1 MRPPFDKER
10 LARIEA
16 IFHDALE
23 VAVEQRVAFVSD
35 RCGTDANLVAE
46 VMALLDAA
54 RDTDDMMERSAA
66 ESIRGLGHQKDGLPE
81 RIGPFQ
87 IVGLLGEGGMGSVYE
102 ALQESPRR
110 RVALKV
116 VHGSAWSR
124 TVQKRF
130 EHEIEIL
137 GQLQHPGIAR
147 LYQAGTVKTG
157 GVSNAYFAMELI
169 AGESLTRYVRNRSMP
184 LGERLEL
191 LARVCD
197 AVHHAHQR
205 GIIHRD
211 IKPANILVEPPKD
224 AEERIGQPK
233 ILDFGIAR
241 DASADGSTIMT
252 RAGEFIGTLG
262 YMSPE
267 QAEAKPLDTRSD
279 VYALGVVCFEV
290 LGGKLPIDVTSR
302 PLTEAVTM
310 MRDAS
315 PTRLGTL
322 FTELRGDVETV
333 VHKALE
339 REPSRR
345 YQSASELAADLRRII
360 RNEPILARPASG
372 LYHLRKFAGRNR
384 LLVAAAMAVL
394 VALSAGLATSTYQYF
409 KAVKARQGEALQTQ
423 MAQERLKEAIAQR
436 ERADREAELTAAVQQ
451 YLVGDLLVA
460 ASPSRLGIN
469 AKLVDV
475 LDDASA
481 QLAERFPDRPEVQAE
496 IRTRLAEVYA
506 ELGQYKQSINQARQA
521 MGLFERQGMR
531 KSERWVIAATGL
543 CSGLRRTARLAEA
556 LELATEVKDIAEE
569 VLPADSL
576 HKYRAMQSFAESLQ
590 RAGRFRE
597 AEAIIEEYLPL
608 VESREQI
615 SNAILGSMLST
626 LGACYAAENRL
637 EDFVRVARRSYE
649 WDLKRSGPDNA
660 STLAGLNNLLNAL
673 IRSRHFAEA
682 AALATDLPARAE
694 RVFPAG
700 HQARMFLTL
709 TAAKAFRS
717 HGHLQ
722 EALPC
727 AIRAYEFACAA
738 FDPFRWETE
747 GCVSE
752 VRFLLRQMR
761 DQSEQ
766 PWLWGRRAVHIRLVA
781 AGLSEVESLLKC
793 IQEVSVEC
801 AGAGPSISMD
811 AGTVVEFMW
820 DEVQERAPV
829 GDGRR
834 ARYCAN
840 LARIAASVGK
850 VDIARAAIVSAEE
863 AMKDSPRQEE
873 DREILRAARQEVGVE

>member
-1 MRPPFDKER
+1 MRSSYDKER
-10 LARIEA
+10 HARIEA
-16 IFHDALE
+16 IFHDALD
-23 VAVEQRVAFVSD
+23 VAVEQRGEFVTE
-35 RCGTDANLVAE
+35 RCGQDEGLAAE
-46 VMALLDAA
+46 VMALLGAME
-54 RDTDDMMERSAA
+54 DTNGMMERPAA
-66 ESIRGLGHQKDGLPE
+66 ESVRGLADQRAALPK

-87 IVGLLGEGGMGSVYE
+87 IVRLLGEGGMGSVYE

-116 VHGSAWSR
+116 VHGGAWSR
-124 TVQKRF
+124 SLKRRF

-137 GQLQHPGIAR
+137 AQLQHPGIAS
-147 LYQAGTVKTG
+147 LYQAGTVTIG

-169 AGESLTRYVRNRSMP
+169 EGETLTRYVRNRSMP
-184 LGERLEL
+184 LAERLEL

-211 IKPANILVEPPKD
+211 IKPTNILVEPPKD
-224 AEERIGQPK
+224 GGESIGQPK
-233 ILDFGIAR
+233 VLDFGIAR
-241 DASADGSTIMT
+241 DTSADGSTMIT
-252 RAGEFIGTLG
+252 QAGEFIGTLG

-290 LGGKLPIDVTSR
+290 LSGKMPIDVLSR

-322 FTELRGDVETV
+322 RTELKGDTETV

-339 REPSRR
+339 REPARR
-345 YQSASELAADLRRII
+345 YQSASELAADLRRIV

-384 LLVAAAMAVL
+384 LLVAAATAVL

-423 MAQERLKEAIAQR
+423 KAQEQLEEAIAQR

-481 QLAERFPDRPEVQAE
+481 RLAERFPDRPEVQGE

-506 ELGQYKQSINQARQA
+506 ELGQYEQSINQARQA
-521 MGLFERQGMR
+521 MGLLEKQGMR
-531 KSERWVIAATGL
+531 KSERWVIGANVL
-543 CSGLRRTARLAEA
+543 CSSLRRTARLAEA
-556 LELATEVKDIAEE
+556 LELAAEVKNIAEE
-569 VLPADSL
+569 VLSADSS

-590 RAGRFRE
+590 RAGRFQE
-597 AEAIIEEYLPL
+597 AEAIIERYLPV
-608 VESREQI
+608 VESREEI
-615 SNAILGSMLST
+615 SNAILTPMLST

-637 EDFVRVARRSYE
+637 EDVVRVARRSYE

-660 STLAGLNNLLNAL
+660 ATLAGLNNFLNAL
-673 IRSRHFAEA
+673 IRSQHYAEA

-709 TAAKAFRS
+709 SAAAALRYNGDF
-717 HGHLQ
+717 Q
-722 EALPC
+722 EALQY
-727 AIRAYEFACAA
+727 ARRAYDFACDAIG
-738 FDPFRWETE
+738 PFRWETE
-747 GCVSE
+747 RCVRE
-752 VRFLLRQMR
+752 VRFVLGQMKDR
-761 DQSEQ
+761 SEE

-781 AGLSEVESLLKC
+781 AGLSEAETLHKC

-801 AGAGPSISMD
+801 AAIGPGITINP
-811 AGTVVEFMW
+811 AAIVEWMW
-820 DEVQERAPV
+820 IEAQERAPV
-829 GDGRR
+829 GDERR
-834 ARYCAN
+834 ARYCGN
-840 LARIAASVGK
+840 LARVAAQVGK
-850 VDIARAAIVSAEE
+850 IDIARAAIVSAE
-863 AMKDSPRQEE
+863 AVMKDSPRQEE
-873 DREILRAARQEVGVE
+873 DLEILRAARKEAGME